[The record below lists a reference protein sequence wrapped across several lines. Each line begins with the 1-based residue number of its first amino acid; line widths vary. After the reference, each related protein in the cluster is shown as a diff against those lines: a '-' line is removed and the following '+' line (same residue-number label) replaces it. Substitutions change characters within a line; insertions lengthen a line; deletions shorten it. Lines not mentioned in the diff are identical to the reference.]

1 MRKSVERR
9 LREQERPVA
18 RPSWFVRHRAILLF
32 LVVAPLAT
40 GALIWWADTNEK
52 HLTANRNS
60 AQQQEFARIDQQIK
74 TTLQKRVDDARNA
87 EAAARAGADTNAA
100 STAASAAAYPS
111 GAQSSVE
118 SCTVTTPDSITVILN
133 KKHCFNPV
141 EWAPDDLEQI
151 DGFYL
156 RKETAVHMQSLM
168 QAAVADNAP
177 IELSSAY
184 RSYTA
189 QQSTYATWV
198 AVNGNQAAADTISAR
213 PGFNEHQTGLAADLK
228 IGNCYLECF
237 GSTAQYAWLVEHAA
251 DYGFIR
257 RYPVGLTSIT
267 GYSPE
272 SWHWRYVG
280 TKTAQDMK
288 RKGIETLEAYFNI
301 SGGDY

>member
-18 RPSWFVRHRAILLF
+18 RPSRFVRHRAILLF

-156 RKETAVHMQSLM
+156 RKEAAVHMQSLM
-168 QAAVADNAP
+168 QAAAADSAP

-184 RSYTA
+184 RSYAA

-213 PGFNEHQTGLAADLK
+213 PGFSEHQTGLAADLK
-228 IGNCYLECF
+228 IGN
-237 GSTAQYAWLVEHAA
+237 WLSRMFWVDRTVCVA
-251 DYGFIR
+251 R
-257 RYPVGLTSIT
+257 RTRSRLRIYSSISCWIDE
-267 GYSPE
+267 YYRLQPRIMALALCRDKNCA
-272 SWHWRYVG
+272 RYE
-280 TKTAQDMK
+280 TKRDRDA
-288 RKGIETLEAYFNI
+288 
-301 SGGDY
+301 